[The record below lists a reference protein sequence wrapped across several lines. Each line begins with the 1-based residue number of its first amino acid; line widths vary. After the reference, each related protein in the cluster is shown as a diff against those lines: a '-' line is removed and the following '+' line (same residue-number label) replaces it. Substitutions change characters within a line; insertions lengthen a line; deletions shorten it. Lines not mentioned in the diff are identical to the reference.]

1 MTDVWAGADLGST
14 NVKVLLADAEGTVLA
29 RAARPTPR
37 AGLRVRPDELVDVL
51 EELILLAAGAVS
63 RPRLRGVCVAGVGE
77 DGVLHAGGRPLGTAL
92 PWFAPSRRVALDRL
106 AELARPGDRLRY
118 GVELDAARTVAAWAL
133 IPSADLAAAD
143 GWVACTDYPALR
155 WTGRA
160 IMSSSLAPRTGA
172 WLLDPGEWDIE
183 RAGRFL
189 PADLLPPVV
198 PAGTVVGELRSRRL
212 ADLLASDAVVVA
224 GGHDHPVGA
233 SVVHRQD
240 PGAPLDSMGTAE
252 VLVRTLEPANRP
264 ARTGDRRTED
274 RGDRGDLRTGVL
286 RTGDLRNEDRGDRGD
301 IRTGDRRTGG
311 NPPPG
316 VDLSPAVLGDGLTAL
331 TVLELDRNMTWLR
344 DNGLGPCLDAVLAG
358 RLVAERPD
366 RPVFAPGAA
375 GGEPPRWTP
384 AAADLSAEARAAGAA
399 WQLAQAGATA
409 LRALAPDAEAA
420 YAAGGWTRAP
430 GWMRL
435 KAAAAG
441 LPYRILAEPELSA
454 LGAAHLCLP
463 GPIAP
468 VSVRELTP

>member
-14 NVKVLLADAEGTVLA
+14 NVKVLLAGADGTVLA

-37 AGLRVRPDELVDVL
+37 AGLRVHPDELVDTL
-51 EELILLAAGAVS
+51 EELILLAAGAVP

-92 PWFAPSRRVALDRL
+92 PWFDPSRRQVLDRL
-106 AELARPGDRLRY
+106 AELARPGDRLRH
-118 GVELDAARTVAAWAL
+118 GVELDAARTIAAWAL
-133 IPSADLAAAD
+133 LPAADLAAAD

-172 WLLDPGEWDIE
+172 WLLDPGAWDLE

-189 PADLLPPVV
+189 PAELLPPVV

-212 ADLLASDAVVVA
+212 ADLLASDTVVVA

-240 PGAPLDSMGTAE
+240 RGAPLDSMGTAE
-252 VLVRTLEPANRP
+252 VIVRTFEPGNGS
-264 ARTGDRRTED
+264 ARTGDLGDHRT
-274 RGDRGDLRTGVL
+274 GDRGDLRTGDLGDLRTGHLGDL
-286 RTGDLRNEDRGDRGD
+286 RTGDRW
-301 IRTGDRRTGG
+301 TGEG
-311 NPPPG
+311 PPPG
-316 VDLSPAVLGDGLTAL
+316 ADLSPAVLGDGLTAL

-344 DNGLGPCLDAVLAG
+344 DNGLGTCLDAVLAS
-358 RLVAERPD
+358 RLSVERPD

-384 AAADLSAEARAAGAA
+384 AAADLSAESRAAGAA
-399 WQLAQAGATA
+399 WQLAQAGAAA

-463 GPIAP
+463 GPVAP
-468 VSVRELTP
+468 VAVRELAP

>member
-14 NVKVLLADAEGTVLA
+14 NVKVLLADADGTVLA

-37 AGLRVRPDELVDVL
+37 AGLRVRPDELVDTL

-92 PWFAPSRRVALDRL
+92 PWFDPSRRQVLDRL
-106 AELARPGDRLRY
+106 AELARPDDRLRY

-133 IPSADLAAAD
+133 LPAADLAAAD

-155 WTGRA
+155 WTGRT

-172 WLLDPGEWDIE
+172 WLLDPGAWDVE

-198 PAGTVVGELRSRRL
+198 PAGAVVGELRSRRL

-252 VLVRTLEPANRP
+252 VIVRTVEPANRP
-264 ARTGDRRTED
+264 ARTGDHGDLRNGDRGDLRTED
-274 RGDRGDLRTGVL
+274 RGDLRTRDGRDLPAGDRGDLRTG
-286 RTGDLRNEDRGDRGD
+286 E
-301 IRTGDRRTGG
+301 
-311 NPPPG
+311 NPAPG

-344 DNGLGPCLDAVLAG
+344 DNGLGACLDAVLEG
-358 RLVAERPD
+358 RLVVERPDD
-366 RPVFAPGAA
+366 RPVFVPGAA

-384 AAADLSAEARAAGAA
+384 AAADLPAEARAAGAA
-399 WQLAQAGATA
+399 WQLALAGAAA
-409 LRALAPDAEAA
+409 LRALAPEAEAA

-463 GPIAP
+463 GPVAP
-468 VSVRELTP
+468 VAVRELAP

>member
-14 NVKVLLADAEGTVLA
+14 NVKVLLADAGGTVLA

-37 AGLRVRPDELVDVL
+37 AGLRVRPDELVDIL

-92 PWFAPSRRVALDRL
+92 PWFDPSRRQVLDRL
-106 AELARPGDRLRY
+106 AELARPDDRLRY

-133 IPSADLAAAD
+133 LPAADLAAAD

-172 WLLDPGEWDIE
+172 WLLDPGAWDVE

-198 PAGTVVGELRSRRL
+198 PAGAVVGELRSRRL

-252 VLVRTLEPANRP
+252 VIVRTVEPANRP
-264 ARTGDRRTED
+264 AGTGDH
-274 RGDRGDLRTGVL
+274 GDLRTGDSRDLRTKDHGDL
-286 RTGDLRNEDRGDRGD
+286 RTGE
-301 IRTGDRRTGG
+301 
-311 NPPPG
+311 NPAPG

-344 DNGLGPCLDAVLAG
+344 DNGLGACLDAVLEG
-358 RLVAERPD
+358 RLVVERPDD
-366 RPVFAPGAA
+366 RPVFVPGAA

-384 AAADLSAEARAAGAA
+384 AAADLPAEARAAGAA
-399 WQLAQAGATA
+399 WQLALAGAAA
-409 LRALAPDAEAA
+409 LRALATDAEAA

-463 GPIAP
+463 GPVAP
-468 VSVRELTP
+468 VAVRELAP